1 MVQQLLHSDH
11 LLVYLLIDFLMPQDF
26 VLSPEILLAAYA
38 NGIFPM
44 SESRDDP
51 EIFWVDPQMRG
62 IIPLERFRISRSLA
76 RTMRRGHFTITMNTA
91 FADVVKG
98 CADRDETW
106 INETIFDLYQ
116 ELHARGDAQS
126 IEVWQNDVLV
136 GGAYGVT
143 IGAAFFGESMFS
155 TATDASKI
163 ALAYLVDHLNR
174 CGFTLLDTQFI
185 TGHLA
190 SLGAIEIPRERYHL
204 ALQSSIEQSVSFKE
218 IREIP
223 TAYDVMQRN
232 AQTS

>member
-1 MVQQLLHSDH
+1 
-11 LLVYLLIDFLMPQDF
+11 MPQDF

>member
-1 MVQQLLHSDH
+1 MS
-11 LLVYLLIDFLMPQDF
+11 QDF
-26 VLSPEILLAAYA
+26 VLTPEILLDAYA
-38 NGIFPM
+38 HGIFPM

-62 IIPLERFRISRSLA
+62 IIPLDGFRISRSLA

-126 IEVWQNDVLV
+126 IEVWQNGALV

-155 TATDASKI
+155 TATDASKV
-163 ALAYLVDHLNR
+163 ALAYLVDHLKR
-174 CGFTLLDTQFI
+174 CDFTLLDTQFI
-185 TGHLA
+185 TAHLA

-204 ALQSSIEQSVSFKE
+204 ALKAAIKQPGNFTK
-218 IREIP
+218 IRAISTYYEVI
-223 TAYDVMQRN
+223 QRN